1 MYDKY
6 PHASPKADVFTQGQ
20 SDHISYS
27 FYDEVKINKYERV
40 PHKSCIDRGC
50 PEVYITYLLMQ
61 SLIEFNDCSTD
72 AVHSN
77 ALSFFSR
84 ITHFKPGH
92 SMTEVG
98 DILVPIR

>member
-1 MYDKY
+1 MHLPRQMSLHK
-6 PHASPKADVFTQGQ
+6 VNLTF
-20 SDHISYS
+20 DHISYS